1 MLSWLVPV
9 GKGAGGRNERVRRLT
24 GRDDRTKWLVLTEN
38 ASWFEVIKAI
48 TNFILFQLAW
58 FAAVIGGA
66 RGWPILGVLPA
77 IVVVAIHL
85 GSNLAQV
92 KQEIMLVL
100 GVTALGAIFETAFI
114 ALGTLNYAR
123 PSDIAALPPIWIIA
137 LWFAFGTL
145 PHGSLKW
152 LSGRIWPQ
160 LLLGAVFGPLS
171 YLGGVKLGAATLGEP
186 IVISLAV
193 IGCGWAPALALIF
206 QMADRLRAA
215 L

>member
-1 MLSWLVPV
+1 M
-9 GKGAGGRNERVRRLT
+9 
-24 GRDDRTKWLVLTEN
+24 LTEN

-114 ALGTLNYAR
+114 ALGTLN
-123 PSDIAALPPIWIIA
+123 
-137 LWFAFGTL
+137 
-145 PHGSLKW
+145 
-152 LSGRIWPQ
+152 
-160 LLLGAVFGPLS
+160 
-171 YLGGVKLGAATLGEP
+171 
-186 IVISLAV
+186 
-193 IGCGWAPALALIF
+193 
-206 QMADRLRAA
+206 
-215 L
+215 

>member
-1 MLSWLVPV
+1 VPIR
-9 GKGAGGRNERVRRLT
+9 KATAGRNNWIFRLT
-24 GRDDRTKWLVLTEN
+24 GRKDRTNWRVLTEN
-38 ASWFEVIKAI
+38 ASWFEVIASI
-48 TNFILFQLAW
+48 ANFILFQLAW
-58 FAAVIGGA
+58 FAAVVGGA

-85 GSNLAQV
+85 GSNLAQL
-92 KQEIMLVL
+92 KQEIILVL

-114 ALGTLNYAR
+114 AIGTLSYAR
-123 PSDIAALPPIWIIA
+123 PDGIAALPPIWIIA

-171 YLGGVKLGAATLGEP
+171 YLCGVRLGAATLGEP
-186 IVISLAV
+186 ILTSLVI
-193 IGCGWAPALALIF
+193 IGFGWALALVLIF
-206 QMADRLRAA
+206 QMADRLRAE

>member
-1 MLSWLVPV
+1 M
-9 GKGAGGRNERVRRLT
+9 
-24 GRDDRTKWLVLTEN
+24 LTEN
-38 ASWFEVIKAI
+38 AIWFAVIKAI
-48 TNFILFQLAW
+48 ANFILFQLAW
-58 FAAVIGGA
+58 FAAVVGGA

-114 ALGTLNYAR
+114 ALGTLHYTR
-123 PSDIAALPPIWIIA
+123 PGDNAALPPIWIIA

-160 LLLGAVFGPLS
+160 LLLGAIFGPLS

-193 IGCGWAPALALIF
+193 IGCAWALALALIF
-206 QMADRLRAA
+206 KMADRLRAELSHA
-215 L
+215 TSDGVR